1 MNDYLVIYETD
12 GNGAW
17 GAYLP
22 DIDGVVALGE
32 TRQEVEALMREAL
45 DAHLTCQREQGMAL
59 PEPRNFAGYVVA

>member
-32 TRQEVEALMREAL
+32 TRQEVETLMREAFA
-45 DAHLTCQREQGMAL
+45 AHLAYLRDEGLPL
-59 PEPRNFAGYVVA
+59 PEPRNFAGYVAA

>member
-32 TRQEVEALMREAL
+32 SRQEVEARMREAF
-45 DAHLTCQREQGMAL
+45 DAHLQYLRDEGMTI
-59 PEPRNFAGYVVA
+59 PDPRNFAGYVAA